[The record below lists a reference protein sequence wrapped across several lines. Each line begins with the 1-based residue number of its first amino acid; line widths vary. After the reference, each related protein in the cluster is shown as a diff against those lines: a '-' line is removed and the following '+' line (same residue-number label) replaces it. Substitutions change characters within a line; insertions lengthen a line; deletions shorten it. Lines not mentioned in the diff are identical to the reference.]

1 MISVVLAS
9 RGIAPFNRPYF
20 QLLSIFYAI
29 GPALAAM
36 IVSQVTH
43 GKTGIRDL
51 NKGLIRWRV
60 SLIWYIVA
68 VLGSA
73 ILLIVA
79 QAVTKLLGLT
89 VTIIT
94 PPVTLSPYVIFG
106 LGVNF
111 LANTCEEIGWR
122 GFALPH
128 LQKRYNALIATLIV
142 GILWGLWHLPLVF
155 LVGHPMSEFPFV
167 WFITIVADAFIY
179 TWIYNSTKGSILLV
193 ALFHGS
199 GNLWELFI
207 SSRTQLIT
215 QKFGLQALSSKESAK
230 NQCVI
235 NSVQLLNWGVPCRIR
250 SSKLCGGDHSDRSI
264 WKSASLSPPEGL
276 CGLKWGCN

>member
-1 MISVVLAS
+1 MRKHPVAWFYILAFGMSWLGMISIVLAS
-9 RGIAPFNRPYF
+9 RGIAPFNNPYF
-20 QLLSIFYAI
+20 QLLFIFYAI

-36 IVSQVTH
+36 VMSLVTD

-60 SLIWYIVA
+60 SLIWYVVA

-79 QAVTKLLGLT
+79 QSVTKLLGFS
-89 VTIIT
+89 VTIVM
-94 PPVTLSPYVIFG
+94 PPVNLSPYVIFG
-106 LGVNF
+106 FGVNF

-142 GILWGLWHLPLVF
+142 GTLWSLWHLPLVF
-155 LVGHPMSEFPFV
+155 LVGNSMSEFPLV
-167 WFITIVADAFIY
+167 WFISIAADAFIY
-179 TWIYNSTKGSILLV
+179 TWIYNSTQGSILLV

-199 GNLWELFI
+199 LNLWGLFI
-207 SSRTQLIT
+207 TGVSPVVY
-215 QKFGLQALSSKESAK
+215 A
-230 NQCVI
+230 
-235 NSVQLLNWGVPCRIR
+235 LLNCVVAIILIVVFGRVN
-250 SSKLCGGDHSDRSI
+250 
-264 WKSASLSPPEGL
+264 LSHRKKVCAG
-276 CGLKWGCN
+276 